1 MAQPR
6 NATLGELIYSR
17 IDDNQYLQ
25 EIYEI
30 ILFNYSM
37 HLLHQEHRNKPI
49 NRDHALRFADILS
62 KSAGHPNSEKHR
74 TWAQEIIAL
83 LNSLYPNDAKVKAY
97 ASSVLSNIGN
107 YRGLQLIKSR
117 YKNTSLLDELFI
129 NFDLDYLSIPY
140 QEDKYFFHKQK
151 EIYEHLEDETFSY
164 SGPTSMGKS
173 LLMRMFIKD
182 KILNGYKGNFAIL
195 VPTKALITEISS
207 SIMQEDLKDELARNN
222 YKVVT
227 SGNSAFLKQD
237 GSNYIMVVTPER
249 MLYTLMS
256 FPALSIDY
264 CFIDEAHKITEGDG
278 RSAFYYK
285 VTDMMVQRDRKPHII
300 LASPNIPNPNE
311 FFKALPYEQQEN
323 TQYLTTSFT
332 PVSQMKY
339 IVDIIKG
346 EFSIYNGKSKSKD
359 PFIKIGLLNKG
370 IKEFDAIKIIISQDP
385 SKSNIIYCN
394 GKNRTVELAR
404 EYAAGLPTLNN
415 DKLEELAKEIKDEI
429 HDSYF
434 LIELIKKGV
443 AYHVGY
449 LPLHIRS
456 AIETYYREGLIKTL
470 FCTSTLIEGVNLP
483 ADNLFVLSY
492 SRGNHTMT
500 SVEFRN
506 LLGRV
511 GRIKYNLYGNVFII
525 RHGRQAEKTIKDL
538 LQKEVP
544 AQEISLKTSL
554 NNYQKE
560 YIVNCLIHGSSQ
572 FNQLQNQDAHSYD
585 LMRKVGLIL
594 LRDIVKERQSVI
606 KEEFKEHLDDDKI
619 SLIKSHFLNSS
630 DDKPKPDD
638 DINISLDQ
646 TQNLIV
652 KIKQGLKY
660 PTLVNDKVNY
670 NDLVD
675 FLNKL
680 FHIFKWDIYEKGTI
694 GDLGRIRYYA
704 NILVRWMNG
713 HGLKQILDNTLNYNL
728 TNRKDVNI
736 NGTLIEYDDSPLH
749 RNVVIG
755 DTLGIIENVILFSIA
770 NYFLKFSTEYKRL
783 ITNGAAFENDW
794 YEYVEFGSTNELTIF
809 FQRNGLTRDTAEYIR
824 EHKDKYVEK
833 QNNTYKLKK
842 SLLECGKKSVEEE
855 LQDIMYNVPELFID

>member
-1 MAQPR
+1 MSKPR
-6 NATLGELIYSR
+6 NATLGELIYDR
-17 IDDNQYLQ
+17 IDKDQYLQ
-25 EIYEI
+25 EIYET

-37 HLLHQEHRNKPI
+37 SLLHEEHRNKPI

-107 YRGLQLIKSR
+107 YRGLQLIKSK
-117 YKNTSLLDELFI
+117 YKNTSLLDELFV
-129 NFDLDYLSIPY
+129 NFDLEYLSIPY

-173 LLMRMFIKD
+173 LLMRMFIKN
-182 KILNGYKGNFAIL
+182 KILNSYKGNFAIL
-195 VPTKALITEISS
+195 VPTKALITEIST
-207 SIMQEDLKDELARNN
+207 SIMQEDLKDELAKNN

-237 GSNYIMVVTPER
+237 GFNYILVVTPER

-256 FPALSIDY
+256 FPELSIDY

-285 VTDMMVQRDRKPHII
+285 VTDMMVQRERKPHII

-311 FFKALPYEQQEN
+311 FFKALPHEQQEN

-339 IVDIIKG
+339 IVDLRKC
-346 EFSIYNGKSKSKD
+346 EFSIFNDKFKTKE
-359 PFIKIGLLNKG
+359 PFIKIASLSAGLDPFNAIRAIINKD
-370 IKEFDAIKIIISQDP
+370 IT
-385 SKSNIIYCN
+385 KSNIIYCN
-394 GKNRTVELAR
+394 GKNKTVELAR
-404 EYAAGLPTLNN
+404 EYATLLQPLNN
-415 DKLEELAKEIKDEI
+415 SKLDELAKEIKDEI

-434 LIELIKKGV
+434 LAELIKKGV

-456 AIETYYREGLIKTL
+456 SIENYYRDGLIKTL

-483 ADNLFVLSY
+483 ADNLFILSY
-492 SRGNHTMT
+492 SRGKTTMT
-500 SVEFRN
+500 AVEFKN

-525 RHGRQAEKTIKDL
+525 RHGNQSEKTIKEL
-538 LQKEVP
+538 LQNDVKD
-544 AQEISLKTSL
+544 QKISLKSSL
-554 NNYQKE
+554 DDNQKD
-560 YIVNCLIHGSSQ
+560 YIINCLIHGTSQ
-572 FNQLQNQDAHSYD
+572 FNQMQNQDDHSYN
-585 LMRKVGLIL
+585 LMRKIGLIL
-594 LRDIVKERQSVI
+594 LRDIVKGRHSVVYD
-606 KEEFKEHLDDDKI
+606 EFKEHLNEDKI
-619 SLIKSHFLNSS
+619 SLIKSNFIKTNE
-630 DDKPKPDD
+630 DIPKPDD

-646 TQNLIV
+646 TQRLIIA
-652 KIKQGLKY
+652 IKSGLKY
-660 PTLVNDKVNY
+660 PDLINDQVNYEDLVN
-670 NDLVD
+670 
-675 FLNKL
+675 FLKRL
-680 FHIFKWDIYEKGTI
+680 FYIFKWDIYEKGTI
-694 GDLGRIRYYA
+694 GDIGRIRYYA

-713 HGLKQILDNTLNYNL
+713 HGLKQILDNALRWNL
-728 TNRKDVNI
+728 TNKISLNFY
-736 NGTLIEYDDSPLH
+736 GTLIPYDDSPLH
-749 RNVVIG
+749 RNYVIG

-783 ITNGAAFENDW
+783 VTNGAPFENDW
-794 YEYVEFGSTNELTIF
+794 YEYVEYGTTSELRITL
-809 FQRNGLTRDTAEYIR
+809 QRNGFSRDASNYIRQNAGEYIIW
-824 EHKDKYVEK
+824 ENGEP
-833 QNNTYKLKK
+833 KLKK
-842 SLLECGKKSVEEE
+842 SIFECNNDSVLHDIEE
-855 LQDIMYNVPELFID
+855 IRYNVPELFR